1 MTKEQRQQASA
12 LRSESLGRDVA
23 AIETPTLLLRGAI
36 SKILSEDAANA
47 MTEAMPDC
55 THVVIEGA
63 GHSVQGDQPAA
74 MVAAL
79 DAFLSERLGD
89 A

>member
-1 MTKEQRQQASA
+1 M
-12 LRSESLGRDVA
+12 SESGPLIIESRDGDVV
-23 AIETPTLLLRGAI
+23 TLTFNDPDHL
-36 SKILSEDAANA
+36 NA

-79 DAFLSERLGD
+79 DAFLSERLGRS
-89 A
+89 